1 MDNEKALKYIKSAW
15 TTAIACSLITLL
27 GIIISILA
35 NSDFLGLDL
44 YSLVDVVLLL
54 GLAFGVYKK
63 SRVCAVILFT
73 YFILD
78 KLYMLSSGAIN
89 SGSIIVSIAFGTW
102 FFQGIIGTIHYHKNK
117 KIEINED
124 LHKF

>member
-1 MDNEKALKYIKSAW
+1 MNNEKALKYIKSAW
-15 TTAIACSLITLL
+15 MTAIACSVITLL
-27 GIIISILA
+27 GMLLSILA

-44 YSLVDVVLLL
+44 YSLVDVALLL

-63 SRVCAVILFT
+63 SRVCAVILFI

-78 KLYMLSSGAIN
+78 KLYMLSSGVVNRGAIMM
-89 SGSIIVSIAFGTW
+89 SIAFGTW

-117 KIEINED
+117 KMEINGD
-124 LHKF
+124 SQKF